1 MNIKNILIIKNSEEG
16 YSPAY
21 IFLSMIV
28 AVAVVMTFYT
38 LFHDFVTTIFYN
50 MGIAN
55 GGSESVFDL
64 IVDYWTTYFII
75 GFVISA
81 LIWAVVHSMIEEGW

>member
-1 MNIKNILIIKNSEEG
+1 MNIKNILYLKNTEKG

-21 IFLSMIV
+21 IFISMIV

-38 LFHDFVTTIFYN
+38 LFHDFVTSIFYN
-50 MGIAN
+50 MAIAN
-55 GGSESVFDL
+55 GGSESLFDL
-64 IVDYWTTYFII
+64 IVDYWTTYLII

-81 LIWAVVHSMIEEGW
+81 IIWAVVNSMIEEGW